1 MENQVNP
8 AAVPSAYDYRL
19 YDRIWRRVSP
29 ELDPY
34 PEVRAASAPSAA
46 RAETPHTIQVSPTA
60 QNTQTARS
68 AQAAQTTQAAAPAPA
83 GGTVSAGGG
92 LEGLPGAD
100 ANPCCMGTQAQ
111 VSVGVLTGFI
121 EEEAASRRH
130 YLILA
135 RHTRSQQAAALLRT
149 FAGEKQELVQRLRAA
164 YFLITGANY
173 TPAVMVEQLGCRPL
187 PDMLRDVYHQEACD
201 GYNYERA
208 ADEAADTCL
217 TKLFEEL
224 SKASYSRA
232 EQVLALL
239 GKIIR

>member
-60 QNTQTARS
+60 QNTQAARS
-68 AQAAQTTQAAAPAPA
+68 AQATQTTQAAAPAPA

-135 RHTRSQQAAALLRT
+135 RHTRSQQAAAHLRRGEAGAGPAPAGGLLPHYR
-149 FAGEKQELVQRLRAA
+149 GELHPRRHGRAA
-164 YFLITGANY
+164 GLPS
-173 TPAVMVEQLGCRPL
+173 PAR
-187 PDMLRDVYHQEACD
+187 Y
-201 GYNYERA
+201 A
-208 ADEAADTCL
+208 AGRVPPGGL
-217 TKLFEEL
+217 
-224 SKASYSRA
+224 
-232 EQVLALL
+232 
-239 GKIIR
+239 